1 MTIDQTRQVMIDYLE
16 GHDVTR
22 IADHA
27 VFHDTAT
34 GRDAVGREAIG
45 QMLEWWYHGVFEAH
59 ADRKRLIVGEGAAVI
74 EADFVGTHIGE
85 FEGIPATGRQVR
97 VPFCVLYDVADGTI
111 TRADIY
117 LQAAVLMAQLGAD
130 NVRQHAPA

>member
-1 MTIDQTRQVMIDYLE
+1 MTIDQTRQVLTDYLD

-22 IADHA
+22 VAEDA

-34 GRDAVGREAIG
+34 GRDAVGREAIET
-45 QMLEWWYHGVFEAH
+45 MLEWWYHGAFEAH
-59 ADRKRLIVGEGAAVI
+59 ADRKRMIVGEGAAAL

-85 FEGIPATGRQVR
+85 FDGIPATGRQVR
-97 VPFCVLYDVADGTI
+97 VPFCVLYDIADGAI

-117 LQAAVLMAQLGAD
+117 LQAAVMKAQLANGSGH
-130 NVRQHAPA
+130 NPG